1 MRILD
6 RYILKSVLHI
16 LLLCVLAF
24 FFLYIIIDLFSH
36 LDLILENKVSLSVLK
51 QYYLTF
57 LPVIFVQI
65 APFASLLATLFTFAK
80 LNQDNE
86 IIAMRS
92 SGLSI
97 FQITKTV
104 IVFGLMLSF
113 FIFWINDRF
122 VPYCLDQNKSI
133 KEQMEK
139 GSRQK
144 TAKDQQA
151 LNRITVFGAHNR
163 LFFVNTFYPS
173 NSTIEGVIIL
183 EHDEKQNIIKK
194 IVADRG
200 VYKKGLWRFYKS
212 MTYYMDENGQLI
224 GDPQFLEEEI
234 MTITEPP
241 QEFTNQRKT
250 ADFMNLSQLEEYI
263 WRLSK
268 SGATTVIRNLKVDY
282 YQRFTSP
289 LTSLII
295 ILLGI
300 PFALKIQKRAT
311 GMSSLGISLVVGFLY
326 YVLNAV
332 SIALGK
338 AGILAPFLA
347 ASLSHICAL
356 LLSTYLIGTIP

>member
-1 MRILD
+1 
-6 RYILKSVLHI
+6 V
-16 LLLCVLAF
+16 
-24 FFLYIIIDLFSH
+24 IDLFSH
-36 LDLILENKVSLSVLK
+36 LDLILENKISFSLLK

-65 APFASLLATLFTFAK
+65 SPFACLLATLYTFSK
-80 LNQDNE
+80 LNHDNE

-104 IVFGLMLSF
+104 IVFGLMMSF
-113 FIFWINDRF
+113 LIFWINDRV
-122 VPYCLDQNKSI
+122 VPNSLGLNKSI

-139 GSRQK
+139 GSK
-144 TAKDQQA
+144 EKAAKGQQA
-151 LNRITVFGAHNR
+151 LNRITVFGSHNR

-173 NSTIEGVIIL
+173 NSTMEGVIIL

-194 IVADRG
+194 IAADRG
-200 VYKKGLWRFYKS
+200 IYKKGLWRFYKS
-212 MTYYMDENGQLI
+212 MTYYLDENGQMI
-224 GDPQFLEEEI
+224 GEPQFLEEEI

-241 QEFTNQRKT
+241 QDFTNQRKT
-250 ADFMNLSQLEEYI
+250 ADYMNLSQLDEYI

-289 LTSLII
+289 MTSLII

-300 PFALKIQKRAT
+300 PFALKIQKRST

-332 SIALGK
+332 SLALGK

-356 LLSTYLIGTIP
+356 LFSTYLISTIP